1 MVLEQVPVIIPYSC
15 NIWNLWPFVNQAEVP
30 TISRNDQK
38 PSFAKSWLKGLLD
51 YSAQAQPVHDYLL
64 FYH

>member
-15 NIWNLWPFVNQAEVP
+15 NIWNLRPLVNKEEVHN
-30 TISRNDQK
+30 ISSNDHK
-38 PSFAKSWLKGLLD
+38 PPFAKSWLKDLLD
-51 YSAQAQPVHDYLL
+51 YSTQAQSVHDYLL